1 MKKLKTFL
9 KKFQHD
15 FPELVGLLIMIP
27 VLILTPLLLQLS
39 GIEWLFNYVNN
50 NPSEPNRM
58 LLYFQAVIMTV
69 NSLFIA
75 NFAAYGAIKYNNRRV
90 WEYYIRENQEDYQP
104 ELNRMLDFYWWRYFG
119 CAVILLSVNTYL
131 MIMM

>member
-1 MKKLKTFL
+1 MKKLIPHL
-9 KKFQHD
+9 KKFQHE

-27 VLILTPLLLQLS
+27 ILILTPLLLQLS
-39 GIEWLFNYVNN
+39 GVEWLFNYVND

-58 LLYFQAVIMTV
+58 LLYFQAVIMTI

-75 NFAAYGAIKYNNRRV
+75 NFAAYGAIKYNNRML
-90 WEYYIRENQEDYQP
+90 WEYYISEDLYEESCEND
-104 ELNRMLDFYWWRYFG
+104 LKFYWWRYFG